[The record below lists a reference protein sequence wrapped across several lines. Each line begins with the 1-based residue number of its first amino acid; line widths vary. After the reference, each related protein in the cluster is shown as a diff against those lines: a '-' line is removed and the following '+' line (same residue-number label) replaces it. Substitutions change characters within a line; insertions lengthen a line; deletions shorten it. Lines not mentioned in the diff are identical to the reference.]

1 MPIDT
6 CNELLATNIRW
17 LQQAL
22 SLLGRMDEATFS
34 SSPKGLAP
42 HRVGGHLR
50 HVLEFYECFLQGLV
64 AGRVDYDSRR
74 RDETIERSRHSA
86 AAKICMILRRLEGFS
101 SLEEDRRLEVR
112 MEGADVYLRS
122 SVGRELQALS
132 SHTIHHFALIA
143 TTLRV
148 HGVEVDP
155 DFGMSPS
162 TLSYRAAKHLTATL
176 EAA

>member
-6 CNELLATNIRW
+6 CNELLGANIGW
-17 LQQAL
+17 LRQAL
-22 SLLGRMDEATFS
+22 SLLGQVDEVTFS
-34 SSPKGLAP
+34 SSPGGLAP

-50 HVLEFYECFLQGLV
+50 HVLEFYECFLQGLSS
-64 AGRVDYDSRR
+64 GRVDYDSRR
-74 RDETIERSRHSA
+74 RDETTESSRHSA

-101 SLEEDRRLEVR
+101 SLAEDRRLEVR

-143 TTLRV
+143 ITLRL
-148 HGVEVDP
+148 HGVQVDP
-155 DFGMSPS
+155 DLGMSPS
-162 TLSYRAAKHLTATL
+162 TLNYRTAKQLAATS